1 MFKLTVCRDLCL
13 HCKSVAANTHK
24 FGQFYVAL
32 ARFTIS
38 AKIGSSTLESRRGR
52 VRHNSS
58 HVYLLIRLHLST

>member
-1 MFKLTVCRDLCL
+1 MFKLSICRDLCL
-13 HCKSVAANTHK
+13 HCKSVAAH
-24 FGQFYVAL
+24 FCQFYVAV

-38 AKIGSSTLESRRGR
+38 AKIDTSTLESRHGC